1 MYDADFGV
9 DGGLA
14 LGYATTAAPLLL
26 SNIPTVSP
34 FGVLVLTLL
43 VAAAGFAALRS

>member
-14 LGYATTAAPLLL
+14 LGYATTAAAPLLN
-26 SNIPTVSP
+26 NIPTITGILNSSVMPIMKEPGQGGTS
-34 FGVLVLTLL
+34 
-43 VAAAGFAALRS
+43 